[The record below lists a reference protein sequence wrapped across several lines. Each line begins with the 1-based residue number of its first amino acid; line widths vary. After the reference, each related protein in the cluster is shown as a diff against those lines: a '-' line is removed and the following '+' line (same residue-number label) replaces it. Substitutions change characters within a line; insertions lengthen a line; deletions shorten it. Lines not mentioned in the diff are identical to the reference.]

1 MEDKMLLE
9 EVTMFFLT
17 QYHLSQKIVI
27 ILAVLCFLG
36 KKPFKL
42 FTGQKGRVGICHLTS
57 RDFKR

>member
-9 EVTMFFLT
+9 EVTILT

-36 KKPFKL
+36 EK
-42 FTGQKGRVGICHLTS
+42 TI
-57 RDFKR
+57 

>member
-36 KKPFKL
+36 EK
-42 FTGQKGRVGICHLTS
+42 TI
-57 RDFKR
+57 